1 MRYNLCTI
9 SFRHELVSFQE
20 LLRYALD
27 TGFNGIELWGVHAK
41 ALLRQRGQELEGMLD
56 EMFSYGLE
64 ISMLSDYIPLMGNL
78 PMDVLLKEWQD
89 TVQAAKA
96 FHTNKL
102 RIFAGNLSSQ
112 SLDEKD
118 WELCTERLKI
128 LCAIAEREGVYTVVE
143 THPGTAA
150 DGLDS
155 TLQLLRQTGHP
166 ALKLNLDFLHI
177 WESGAD
183 PLAAFERL
191 KPWIVNIHLKNVESR
206 QWLEVFSPNNIYS
219 PSGSRRGIVPLADG
233 EMDCQAIMKRLILDP
248 TRAPVS
254 LEWFGANPFQILK
267 SELGWLKGLESDLKL
282 EKVEVT
288 GT

>member
-1 MRYNLCTI
+1 M
-9 SFRHELVSFQE
+9 
-20 LLRYALD
+20 LRYARD

-41 ALLRQRGQELEGMLD
+41 ALLRQRGQELGGMLD

-64 ISMLSDYIPLMGNL
+64 INMLSDYIPLMGNI
-78 PMDVLLKEWQD
+78 PTDVLLKEWQE

-96 FHTNKL
+96 FHTDKL

-118 WELCTERLKI
+118 WELCTGRLNI
-128 LCAIAEREGVYTVVE
+128 LCAVAEREGVYTVVE

-183 PLAAFERL
+183 PLAAYERL

-248 TRAPVS
+248 IQAPVS
-254 LEWFGANPFQILK
+254 LEWFGAIPFQILK
-267 SELGWLKGLESDLKL
+267 SELGWLKGLESDLKP

-288 GT
+288 G

>member
-1 MRYNLCTI
+1 
-9 SFRHELVSFQE
+9 
-20 LLRYALD
+20 
-27 TGFNGIELWGVHAK
+27 
-41 ALLRQRGQELEGMLD
+41 MLD

-64 ISMLSDYIPLMGNL
+64 INMLSDYIPLMANI
-78 PMDVLLKEWQD
+78 PMDVLLQEWQE

-96 FHTNKL
+96 FHTDKL

-112 SLDEKD
+112 ALDEKD
-118 WELCTERLKI
+118 WELCTGRLNI
-128 LCAIAEREGVYTVVE
+128 LCAAAEREGVYTVVE

-183 PLAAFERL
+183 PLAAYERL
-191 KPWIVNIHLKNVESR
+191 KPWMVNIHLKNVESR
-206 QWLEVFSPNNIYS
+206 QWLEVFSPDNIYS

-233 EMDCQAIMKRLILDP
+233 EMDCQAIMKHLILDP

-267 SELGWLKGLESDLKL
+267 SELGWLKGLESDHRL
-282 EKVEVT
+282 EKMEVT